1 MISGLW
7 NNATMPNLPLFSGL
21 CCVVICYE
29 TYNSNYILSPS
40 FWILLLDELAL
51 HVRLRSI
58 DVILIL
64 YTCMIYSPSK

>member
-1 MISGLW
+1 MSK
-7 NNATMPNLPLFSGL
+7 LPLFSGL

-29 TYNSNYILSPS
+29 IYNFKHIPSPS